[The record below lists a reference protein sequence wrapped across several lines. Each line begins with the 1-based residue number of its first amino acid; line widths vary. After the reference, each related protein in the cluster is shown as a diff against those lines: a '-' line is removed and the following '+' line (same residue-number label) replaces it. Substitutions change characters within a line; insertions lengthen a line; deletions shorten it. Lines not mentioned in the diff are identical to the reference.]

1 MNSIHPHNSGERAH
15 FTQRKR
21 KHPRRLRNQGKL
33 LKLRDES
40 YLGNPGRLAVE
51 SSILAPYWVFLG
63 RWVGLHLSGK
73 KPKKTLSSSYLR
85 ESGLENFQ
93 LKENFYLFTTR
104 LSVLCKKR
112 RGKKEPPLWTVGEG
126 LYWAVALGQNS
137 RGRVSK
143 ETKGVCEVRGVRRG
157 FIARAGF
164 PYKEESAGFSGV

>member
-1 MNSIHPHNSGERAH
+1 MVKNPPASAGDIRDAGSIPGSGQPLEEGTATH
-15 FTQRKR
+15 SS
-21 KHPRRLRNQGKL
+21 L
-33 LKLRDES
+33 LSWRIPWTEE
-40 YLGNPGRLAVE
+40 PGRLQ
-51 SSILAPYWVFLG
+51 SIGSQRVG
-63 RWVGLHLSGK
+63 RD
-73 KPKKTLSSSYLR
+73 
-85 ESGLENFQ
+85 
-93 LKENFYLFTTR
+93 
-104 LSVLCKKR
+104 CKKR